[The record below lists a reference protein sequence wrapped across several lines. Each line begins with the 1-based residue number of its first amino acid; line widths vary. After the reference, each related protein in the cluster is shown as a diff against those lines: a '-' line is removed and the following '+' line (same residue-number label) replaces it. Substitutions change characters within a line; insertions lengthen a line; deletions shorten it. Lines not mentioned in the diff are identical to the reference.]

1 MKNINN
7 IEEIIAALADEKCC
21 VEIEKSIQDKDG
33 ALTLYH
39 TDTGIKSSAYQYS
52 TGEVFLLRDWQGARP
67 ESLEEIPDFDWVSES
82 GKSTVIL
89 DGRPRIL

>member
-1 MKNINN
+1 MNN
-7 IEEIIAALADEKCC
+7 IKEIIAAFSDEKCS
-21 VEIEKSIQDKDG
+21 VEIEKKSIQDKDG
-33 ALTLYH
+33 ALILFH

-67 ESLEEIPDFDWVSES
+67 ESLAEIPDFDWVSES
-82 GKSTVIL
+82 GKGAVIL